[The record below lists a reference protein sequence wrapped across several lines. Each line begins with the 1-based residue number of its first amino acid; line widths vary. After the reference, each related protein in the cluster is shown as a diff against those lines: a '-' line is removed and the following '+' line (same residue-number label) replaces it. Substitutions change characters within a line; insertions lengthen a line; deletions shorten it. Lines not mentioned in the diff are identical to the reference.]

1 MRRAEP
7 NPQNSPTFLHN
18 LFPSR
23 HHLRSAITHQLS
35 TVNDGASI
43 NLAQIIAEISMQYE
57 INRLWEFRLAIFAA
71 IPEIPFEDRACNWYH
86 AKEIVSHLYRVLEIS
101 NYGPLS

>member
-1 MRRAEP
+1 
-7 NPQNSPTFLHN
+7 
-18 LFPSR
+18 
-23 HHLRSAITHQLS
+23 
-35 TVNDGASI
+35 
-43 NLAQIIAEISMQYE
+43 MQYE
-57 INRLWEFRLAIFAA
+57 INRLRDFRLAIFAA